1 MEERSNSQS
10 PAYVWNT
17 HMRHCLYTMTMW
29 VVCVVAVVDFQSTV
43 LVQSMIAA
51 VGAAGDFHC
60 RPTQQSH

>member
-1 MEERSNSQS
+1 MEH
-10 PAYVWNT
+10 PHAALYI
-17 HMRHCLYTMTMW
+17 YTMNMW

-43 LVQSMIAA
+43 LVQSTIAA